1 MYEAMKKVDEKEER
15 FEALKKQS
23 EIERKE
29 REAKF
34 RRENLIPEDELKP
47 PGKKWLQSMGYFKGS
62 KGAIYQLD
70 LDVHSGNLF
79 FALK

>member
-47 PGKKWLQSMGYFKGS
+47 PGKDKTL
-62 KGAIYQLD
+62 
-70 LDVHSGNLF
+70 
-79 FALK
+79 

>member
-1 MYEAMKKVDEKEER
+1 MTQYIIFFHVLIGYDIGPANPLPTNEPESEMYEAMKKVDEKEER

-47 PGKKWLQSMGYFKGS
+47 PGKK
-62 KGAIYQLD
+62 
-70 LDVHSGNLF
+70 
-79 FALK
+79 